1 MSLMEVAHISKSF
14 GGLKA
19 VDDISFDIAPRT
31 ITGLIGPNG
40 AGKSSLFNCLSGFD
54 SFDEGSVTLDGQDLP
69 CGKQRVFLEAGIAR
83 TFQNTSLFDD
93 MTVLENIIVALSS
106 GKGADFIS
114 AVFKRFSTRNADDEN
129 KEAARL
135 LLSKFSLDGI
145 EDKDCGSLGA
155 GQRRLVEVVRAC
167 AMRPKV
173 VLLDEPAA
181 GLNATETSHL
191 MEVVKRI
198 CDMDMSVIV
207 VEHDIRLIMG
217 ISDDVICMDHG
228 AKIAQGPPHIIQKDE
243 AVIEAYLG
251 RAHNSV
257 L

>member
-1 MSLMEVAHISKSF
+1 MEVAHISKSF

-19 VDDISFDIAPRT
+19 VDDISFDIAPHT

-54 SFDEGSVTLDGQDLP
+54 AFDGGSVILDGQNLAS
-69 CGKQRVFLEAGIAR
+69 GKQRDFFEAGVAR

-93 MTVLENIIVALSS
+93 MTVLENIIVALSCER
-106 GKGADFIS
+106 GADFIS
-114 AVFKRFSTRNADDEN
+114 ALLGKFSTRNGNGEN
-129 KEAARL
+129 EEAAQL
-135 LLSKFSLDGI
+135 LLSKFSLEEI
-145 EDKDCGSLGA
+145 KDKDCGSLGA

-167 AMRPKV
+167 ALQPKV

-191 MEVVKRI
+191 MNVIKRI
-198 CDMDMSVIV
+198 CDMDIAVIV

-217 ISDDVICMDHG
+217 ISDDIICMDRG
-228 AKIAQGPPHIIQKDE
+228 RKIAQGPPHIIQKDE

-251 RAHNSV
+251 RVKNSV

>member
-19 VDDISFDIAPRT
+19 VDDISFEIAPRT

-40 AGKSSLFNCLSGFD
+40 AGKSSLFDCLSGFD
-54 SFDEGSVTLDGQDLP
+54 PFDGGSVSLDGHDLP
-69 CGKQRVFLEAGIAR
+69 AGKQREFLAAGIAR
-83 TFQNTSLFDD
+83 TFQDTSLFDD
-93 MTVLENIIVALSS
+93 MTVLENITVAFSS
-106 GKGADFIS
+106 RRGADFIS
-114 AVFKRFSTRNADDEN
+114 ALLGRFSVRNANEEN
-129 KEAARL
+129 EEAAQL
-135 LLSKFSLDGI
+135 LLSKFSLEEIG
-145 EDKDCGSLGA
+145 DKDCGSLGA

-167 AMRPKV
+167 ALRPKV

-181 GLNATETSHL
+181 GLNATETTHL
-191 MEVVKRI
+191 MEVIKRI
-198 CDMDMSVIV
+198 SDMDISVIV

-217 ISDDVICMDHG
+217 ISDDIICMDRG
-228 AKIAQGPPHIIQKDE
+228 RKIAQGPPHIIQKDE